1 MKKGT
6 WYVIGLMS
14 GTSLDGLDMAYIKFT
29 NSDHLFYE
37 IIQATTLPYSDDW
50 KSKLK
55 NAYFASAVEI
65 TKLNVDY
72 GKFLGEK
79 VLEFKNHYAIDKIDF
94 VASHGQT
101 IFHNPSLGYTL
112 QIGNGATLAATCNQ
126 KVICDF
132 RTQDVAL
139 GGQGAPLVPIG
150 DRLLFGAYDY
160 CINIG
165 GFANISFESHN
176 ERLAFDICPANI
188 VLNAYAE
195 KLGKAFDDNGNL
207 AQTGK
212 LNTEL
217 LNQLNTLDFYKS
229 NQSMGFEIVKNE
241 VFPLIEAYQ
250 LSAIDVLNT
259 YSEHIALQISKH
271 LNPHSKV
278 LITGGGA
285 FNSYL
290 LNRLQRMIPINLI
303 IPDKQLV
310 DFKEALIFGLLGL
323 LRNEDEINC
332 LKSVTGAFKNHSSG
346 VIYNP

>member
-14 GTSLDGLDMAYIKFT
+14 GTSLDGLDIAYIKFT
-29 NSDHLFYE
+29 NSDHLCYE
-37 IIQATTLPYSDDW
+37 IIHATTLPYSDDW

-65 TKLNVDY
+65 TKLNADY
-72 GKFLGEK
+72 GRFLGEK
-79 VLEFKNHYAIDKIDF
+79 VLEFTNAYAIDKIDF

-101 IFHNPSLGYTL
+101 IFHNPSQGYTL
-112 QIGNGATLAATCNQ
+112 QIGNGASLAATCNL
-126 KVICDF
+126 KVISDF

-165 GFANISFESHN
+165 GFANISFESQN

-195 KLGKAFDDNGNL
+195 KLGKPFDENGNL

-212 LNTEL
+212 LNTDL
-217 LNQLNTLDFYKS
+217 LNQLNALDFYKS

-241 VFPLIEAYQ
+241 VFPLIDAYQ
-250 LSAIDVLNT
+250 VSAIDVLNT

-285 FNSYL
+285 LNVYL
-290 LNRLQRMIPINLI
+290 MNRLQNIKPINLI
-303 IPDKQLV
+303 IPDKQLI

-323 LRNEDEINC
+323 LRNEEEINC
-332 LKSVTGAFKNHSSG
+332 LKSVTRATKNHSSG

>member
-37 IIQATTLPYSDDW
+37 IIQVTTLPYSDDW

-112 QIGNGATLAATCNQ
+112 QIGNGATLAATCKQ

-165 GFANISFESHN
+165 GFANISFESQN

-195 KLGKAFDDNGNL
+195 KLGKAFDENGNIAKNAPL
-207 AQTGK
+207 HEG
-212 LNTEL
+212 L
-217 LNQLNTLDFYKS
+217 LVQLNRMDFYQNRK
-229 NQSMGFEIVKNE
+229 SMGFEIIQNQ
-241 VFPLIEAYQ
+241 VFPLIDSFK
-250 LSAIDVLNT
+250 LSPEIILRT
-259 YSEHIALQISKH
+259 YTEHIAIQIANH
-271 LNPHSKV
+271 VQANAQV

-285 FNSYL
+285 
-290 LNRLQRMIPINLI
+290 LNHFLMHRIQEIAPVKLI
-303 IPDKQLV
+303 IPDRQLI

-323 LRNEDEINC
+323 LRNEGEINC
-332 LKSVTGAFKNHSSG
+332 LKSVTGAFQNHSSG
-346 VIYNP
+346 VVYNP